1 MALPIP
7 VGNDSAAVNRQF
19 EHTDLIFF
27 RLLIIIGPTKIRDGM
42 SLSTDHRL
50 VATLVSR
57 CEDLAATVKALQHE
71 NDALRAPA
79 VSGSV
84 DVDLDLDAQVQAAE
98 AQLLEL
104 KQLQNEKRLQREK
117 EGARTKK
124 AGVMPH
130 GTEGGL
136 YDPVFMKLVEP
147 LYDMHMGCENMGPML
162 YNLVRFLKPKRIL
175 EVGAGYTSIF
185 ILQAL
190 KDNIDELVNYQ
201 RLQAEDKCYCGGTCV
216 RFAVT

>member
-1 MALPIP
+1 MPGL
-7 VGNDSAAVNRQF
+7 D
-19 EHTDLIFF
+19 E
-27 RLLIIIGPTKIRDGM
+27 
-42 SLSTDHRL
+42 RL

-57 CEDLAATVKALQHE
+57 CEELAGTVNALQQE
-71 NDALRAPA
+71 NASLRAGPGEVASA
-79 VSGSV
+79 VV
-84 DVDLDLDAQVQAAE
+84 DIDAQIQAAE
-98 AQLLEL
+98 AKLLEL
-104 KQLQNEKRLQREK
+104 RQLQREQK
-117 EGARTKK
+117 LKQQQEGAGKRV

-130 GTEGGL
+130 GSEGGL
-136 YDPVFMKLVEP
+136 YDPAFMKLVEP

-201 RLQAEDKCYCGGTCV
+201 RLQAEDKCYCGGMCC
-216 RFAVT
+216 R